1 MIRISYT
8 FDKDGKDVGTGMEAE
23 TILDA
28 LTLVKWLEERGYYNV
43 TMNREETTPDALTV
57 AELISILKTQP
68 QDAKIL
74 IEDFNGAASTYL
86 QAEHVIESWAR
97 DNDEGTAYEN
107 VMMLTTYKEEENA

>member
-1 MIRISYT
+1 MITISYT

-43 TMNREETTPDALTV
+43 TMKREENTALTV
-57 AELISILKTQP
+57 AELIAILKTQP

-107 VMMLTTYKEEENA
+107 VMMLTTYKEEETS